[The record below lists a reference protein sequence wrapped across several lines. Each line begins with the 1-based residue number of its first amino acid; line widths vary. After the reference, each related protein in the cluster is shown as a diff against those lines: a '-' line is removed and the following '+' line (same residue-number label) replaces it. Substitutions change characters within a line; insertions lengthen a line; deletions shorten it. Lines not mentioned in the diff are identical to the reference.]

1 MMVFEFPNTVA
12 RRRNEERLAW
22 YRDFGNRLRV
32 KRLASGITEVEA
44 AATCRISLRTYRKW
58 EAGGRSRGGHS
69 GLLAFAKKYDA
80 SLCWLFGGG
89 GSQFDHY
96 EGEPPSRPALTLVSD
111 EKPA

>member
-1 MMVFEFPNTVA
+1 MIVEFPNTAA

-22 YRDFGNRLRV
+22 YRDFGLRLRV

-44 AATCRISLRTYRKW
+44 AATCRITLRTYRRW
-58 EAGGRSRGGHS
+58 EAGRPSRGGHA
-69 GLLAFAKKYDA
+69 GLLAFAKKCDA
-80 SLCWLFGGG
+80 NVCWLFG